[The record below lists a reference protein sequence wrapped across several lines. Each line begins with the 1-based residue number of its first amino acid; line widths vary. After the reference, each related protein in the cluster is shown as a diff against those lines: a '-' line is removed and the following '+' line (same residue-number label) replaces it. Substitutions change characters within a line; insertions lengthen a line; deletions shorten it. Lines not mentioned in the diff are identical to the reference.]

1 MKRTIVTTLAAAL
14 LITPA
19 ANAQARG
26 FGGLVGGIIA
36 GAIIAHSYRHA
47 YRPRYYAPRPRQ
59 RTVRAYPTKPRGDLA
74 QKCRNLGGTFGCST
88 PHTQPGY
95 TE

>member
-1 MKRTIVTTLAAAL
+1 MKRTIVTALAAAL

-19 ANAQARG
+19 ADAAQARG
-26 FGGLVGGIIA
+26 FGGVIGGIIA

-47 YRPRYYAPRPRQ
+47 YRPRYYARPRVRTVQ
-59 RTVRAYPTKPRGDLA
+59 RTYPTKPNLA
-74 QKCRNLGGTFGCST
+74 HKCMGGCSA

-95 TE
+95 ME